1 MHRSAS
7 QILVVDDDPAVIEAL
22 MAALQGT
29 YVVHGAATGKEAFA
43 ILERHPV
50 AAIVLDAVLG
60 REHGLDLVE
69 PFRKLSTA
77 PILILTGYST
87 EDLAIRAVRAKVD
100 DYLRKPLDL
109 DALHSAVARLLHPR
123 EEPATLAWMLPSEVP
138 PPEAVVRAR
147 RYLEAHLNEPYAAG
161 RLAREIGLSERH
173 LYRQFREA
181 IGLTPRQYLTRV
193 RMVRAAEL
201 LRTTPRGIEQI
212 ASDVGFRNVTVF
224 NRVFKRAYGVSP
236 SEFRARYR
244 PQDAQ
249 ERDVPGPAG
258 P

>member
-1 MHRSAS
+1 MRGSVPH
-7 QILVVDDDPAVIEAL
+7 ILIVDDDPAVVEAFT
-22 MAALQGT
+22 AALKGA
-29 YVVHGAATGKEAFA
+29 YIVHGAATGEEACA
-43 ILERHPV
+43 ILRAHPI
-50 AAIVLDAVLG
+50 AAIILDAVLG
-60 REHGLDLVE
+60 EEHGLDLVE
-69 PFRKLSTA
+69 RFRELSAA
-77 PILILTGYST
+77 PILILTGHST

-138 PPEAVVRAR
+138 PPEAVVLAR
-147 RYLEAHLNEPYAAG
+147 RYLEAHLNEPYAPA
-161 RLAREIGLSERH
+161 RLAREVGVSERH
-173 LYRQFREA
+173 LYRQFRA
-181 IGLTPRQYLTRV
+181 ATGLTPRQYLTRV
-193 RMVRAAEL
+193 RLVRAAEL